1 MLGLGRCLQGR
12 ASDSPNA
19 VPVSV
24 DCLPSHMLPIVALSF
39 ESHESESVQQIYS
52 LDLSIEYCK
61 CLHGGSE
68 HYDLV
73 HWHNLNFRYVWI
85 GIWIGCLV
93 LKEVP
98 TQPCGLT
105 VCAFKI
111 LT

>member
-24 DCLPSHMLPIVALSF
+24 DYLSSHMLPIVALSF

-52 LDLSIEYCK
+52 LDLSIEYRK
-61 CLHGGSE
+61 RLHGGYE

-73 HWHNLNFRYVWI
+73 HWHNLHFRCV
-85 GIWIGCLV
+85 WIGCLV
-93 LKEVP
+93 MKEVP
-98 TQPCGLT
+98 TQPCGLP

-111 LT
+111 L